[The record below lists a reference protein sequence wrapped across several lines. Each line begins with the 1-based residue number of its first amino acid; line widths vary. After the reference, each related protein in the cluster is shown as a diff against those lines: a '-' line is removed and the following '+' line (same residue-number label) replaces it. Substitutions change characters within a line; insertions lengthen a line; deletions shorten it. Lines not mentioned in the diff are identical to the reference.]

1 MSELAQIR
9 KQADFTHREVA
20 EKLGVGQSRISELE
34 HADLGS
40 VRVDTLRR
48 YLEAMGGQLVIV
60 AAMADGSEIR
70 FGGDG
75 K

>member
-9 KQADFTHREVA
+9 KQADFTQREVA

>member
-9 KQADFTHREVA
+9 KQADFTQREVA

-60 AAMADGSEIR
+60 VAMADGSEIR

>member
-9 KQADFTHREVA
+9 KQADFTQREVA

-48 YLEAMGGQLVIV
+48 YLEAMGGHLVIV

>member
-9 KQADFTHREVA
+9 KQADFTQREVA

-70 FGGDG
+70 FGDDG

>member
-9 KQADFTHREVA
+9 KQADFTQREVA
-20 EKLGVGQSRISELE
+20 EKLGIGQSRISELE

-48 YLEAMGGQLVIV
+48 YLEAMGGRLVIV
-60 AAMADGSEIR
+60 AAMDDGSEIR

-75 K
+75 S